1 METTPTRP
9 RKKGTIRANQ
19 IIYWTAT
26 HWGRVILI
34 FLVLFVGLPF
44 LAPVLMWLGWENAGN
59 LLYLLYIPLCHQMPQ
74 RSFFFFGDQFMYP
87 LETIQ
92 RAWVNTDN
100 PMILRQF
107 VGNPD
112 LGWKVAWSDRMVAMY
127 GAPLFIGLGMWAG
140 RKRMKPL
147 PLWGL
152 VLFLLPMALDGGSH
166 VISDILAGVG
176 DGFRYH
182 NEWLATLT
190 NHAYAPSFY
199 VGDAF
204 GSFNSWMRLFSG
216 VSFGMGLVWFA
227 LPHVEVGFAD
237 TARRIEEKFRNAGI
251 PLTK

>member
-1 METTPTRP
+1 METTTTKP
-9 RKKGTIRANQ
+9 RRKGAIRANR
-19 IIYWTAT
+19 IIYWVAT
-26 HWGRVILI
+26 HWGRVVFVAL
-34 FLVLFVGLPF
+34 LLLVGLPF
-44 LAPVLMWLGWENAGN
+44 LAPVFMWMGWENAGKTI
-59 LLYLLYIPLCHQMPQ
+59 YLLYTPLCHQMPQ

-92 RAWVNTDN
+92 QAWVNTDN

-107 VGNPD
+107 VGNAE

-152 VLFLLPMALDGGSH
+152 MLFLLPMAFDGGTH

-176 DGFRYH
+176 DGFRYQ

-190 NHAYAPSFY
+190 NNTFLPTFY

-204 GSFNSWMRLFSG
+204 GSFNSWMRLLSG

-227 LPHVEVGFAD
+227 LPHVQTGFAD
-237 TARRIEEKFRNAGI
+237 TAQQIEAKFARAEL
-251 PLTK
+251 PLS